1 MRSIPRIAPLASW
14 IRGMSPGIAP
24 GSGAGRLKPMTGLN
38 LGKGLMKWNDS
49 ALTTGKLRPMKQG
62 NPIGGE
68 AP

>member
-1 MRSIPRIAPLASW
+1 
-14 IRGMSPGIAP
+14 MSPGIAP

-38 LGKGLMKWNDS
+38 LGKGLRKWNDS